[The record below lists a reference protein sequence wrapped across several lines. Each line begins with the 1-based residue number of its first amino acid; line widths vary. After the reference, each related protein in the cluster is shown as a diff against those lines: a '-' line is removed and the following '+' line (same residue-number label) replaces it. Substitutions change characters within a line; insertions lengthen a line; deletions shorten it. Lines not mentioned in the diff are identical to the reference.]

1 LFIVSLQVGDQSTQ
15 PADLLLAACA
25 SGGVALA
32 AEYAAKQPGLRI
44 VVEVHVGLCNKW
56 QAA

>member
-25 SGGVALA
+25 SGCVAVA
-32 AEYAAKQPGLRI
+32 AEYAAKESGLRI
-44 VVEVHVGLCNKW
+44 VIEVHV
-56 QAA
+56 